1 MKAFKLEDD
10 MIRLGFRKFPLATVL
25 HKLVWMLNY
34 IFIKKENKV
43 LLSLIFTNFKPSME
57 DGDSI

>member
-1 MKAFKLEDD
+1 
-10 MIRLGFRKFPLATVL
+10 
-25 HKLVWMLNY
+25 MLNY

-57 DGDSI
+57 DGDSM

>member
-1 MKAFKLEDD
+1 
-10 MIRLGFRKFPLATVL
+10 
-25 HKLVWMLNY
+25 MLNY

-57 DGDSI
+57 DGDSMWTFKLGYVECLLLV